1 MNMVV
6 ESRLKLAYPHLQI
19 YPILHP
25 MHKLS
30 LEFQVANLKTKN
42 RGKEQDLIKQL
53 VIGIDE
59 ALKQIRCCNEQ
70 CMDYLI
76 QRKLARAS

>member
-1 MNMVV
+1 
-6 ESRLKLAYPHLQI
+6 
-19 YPILHP
+19 

-30 LEFQVANLKTKN
+30 LEFQVANLKTKK
-42 RGKEQDLIKQL
+42 GKEQDLIKQL
-53 VIGIDE
+53 GIGIDE

>member
-30 LEFQVANLKTKN
+30 LEFQVANLKTKK
-42 RGKEQDLIKQL
+42 GKEQDLIKQL
-53 VIGIDE
+53 GIGIDE
-59 ALKQIRCCNEQ
+59 ALKQNRCCNEQ
-70 CMDYLI
+70 CMDYMI